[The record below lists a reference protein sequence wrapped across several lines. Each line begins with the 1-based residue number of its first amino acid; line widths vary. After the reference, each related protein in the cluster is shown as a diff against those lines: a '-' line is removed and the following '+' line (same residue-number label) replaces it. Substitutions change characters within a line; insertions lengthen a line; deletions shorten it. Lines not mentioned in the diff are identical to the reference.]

1 MNILNIILK
10 DIKEGFRSKKEL
22 ALMILFPIVL
32 IVILGTALSSAMNGD
47 IKLGQINVLYTIQ
60 GKDNNIETSFNLLE
74 NKLKNY
80 NVKFKETN
88 NIEEAKKSLQNGDY
102 ACYLL
107 TNEDNKE
114 IKMFKND
121 RYHLDASFIEGIL
134 NTFVQRY
141 NVVNEIGKHDPRM
154 VGQILKENNKKY
166 VNIESLNE
174 KKEPKAIDYYGVTM
188 TTLIIMYSS
197 MTAAF
202 GIVGEKNRKT
212 SNRMIIAPI
221 TKKEIFMGK
230 ILSSVIIT
238 VIEIIIVIMFSKY
251 VIKVNWGD
259 NLPILL
265 LVLFSEIVMA
275 VSIGIGVAFL
285 TKTEAVMNGILNAVI
300 PVMVFLGGG
309 YVPID
314 EFKNT
319 LLTNVSNFSPIRWV
333 NSSILNIVFTNNYEK
348 VFPAVLINFSIAFIF
363 LMIASMLFRKEE
375 A

>member
-10 DIKEGFRSKKEL
+10 DMKEGFRSKKEL

-60 GKDNNIETSFNLLE
+60 GKDNNIGTSFNLLE
-74 NKLKNY
+74 DKLKNY
-80 NVKFKETN
+80 NVEFKETN
-88 NIEEAKKSLQNGDY
+88 NIEEAKKSLENGDY

-107 TNEDNKE
+107 INENEKE
-114 IKMFKND
+114 IKIFKNE
-121 RYHLDASFIEGIL
+121 RNRLGGSFVEGIL

-141 NVVNEIGKHDPRM
+141 NVVNEIGRHDPRM

-166 VNIESLNE
+166 VNIQSLNE
-174 KKEPKAIDYYGVTM
+174 KKEPRAIDYYGVTM

-309 YVPID
+309 YLPID

-363 LMIASMLFRKEE
+363 LMIATMLFRKEE